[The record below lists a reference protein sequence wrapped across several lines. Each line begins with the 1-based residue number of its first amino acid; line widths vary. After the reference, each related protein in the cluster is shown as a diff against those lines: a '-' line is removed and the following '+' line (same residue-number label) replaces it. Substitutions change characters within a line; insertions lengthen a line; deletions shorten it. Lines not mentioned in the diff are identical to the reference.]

1 MEKFV
6 TIGVKIFVTFKLIC
20 MAYLKS
26 AMLNIY
32 KIFYVQG
39 KKMRRICTILFPM
52 VFCINFLAAFS
63 TRADDAVMKI
73 GVLAKRGC
81 EQCIIEWTPTAEYLS
96 KKISGRQFEIIPLGY
111 NQIID
116 FVKNDKIDFVVTNS
130 ASYVVLEIRYG
141 VNRIATL
148 KNDCFGNSCTTYS
161 GVIFCKADRSKMQNL
176 SDLEGKKFMGVS
188 RTSFG
193 GWLMAWREMKAK
205 GIDPFTDFKELKFGG
220 TQDRVVSAVRDGIV
234 DAGTVRSD
242 ILEKMD
248 TEGKINMENFYVFNS
263 HIREDSDFPFPHS
276 TRKYPEWPFAR
287 IKHIPDEI
295 AEEVAAALVKMPSDS
310 AAASAGKCYGWT
322 IPQNY
327 QSVRECLKELR
338 VAPYEDLGKITITD
352 VLQTYAYWIDAAI
365 ILMFMMAASIII
377 IFKLNRRIKASHIKL
392 ELELNE
398 RKRLEKLKKE
408 NEFKFKAFYNHT
420 FQLMGMIAPDG
431 RILSA
436 NNPAIDTTGV
446 EKGDIIGKLYWN
458 APWFSHSAEL
468 QEKVRDSVIKAASG
482 EFVRFEAQVRLKN
495 NLLGYLD
502 YSIKPAEDD
511 SGNVV
516 MLITEGRDISNMK
529 RLERELR
536 DAKDR
541 AEVAT
546 NTKNEF
552 LANMSHEVR
561 TPMNGIIAA
570 SELLSNEKISDKAKD
585 YLRIIN
591 TSAYAL
597 LEIIN
602 DILDVSK
609 IEAGKLDLEIRD
621 FKIEDILDK
630 LISMFFPRTSKKFV
644 ELLVDIDP
652 EIPIEFRGDELRLYQ
667 ILVNLVSNAVKFTG
681 KYGIIILGVKELE
694 KISAEPDQ
702 GKFQFFVKDTGIG
715 IAPENIKKI
724 FEPFSRADASTTRNY
739 GGTGLGLYICKQL
752 VEMLGG
758 EIWVE
763 SDAGKGST
771 FNFTAIFQRVPGKIK
786 QKFVPPHELQGLN
799 VLVVDDC
806 KDSQSIMKKMLESFG
821 FNVKAISSAEA
832 SLQRLKED
840 ETRENPIDL
849 VMMDWLMP
857 GMDGMEAASI
867 IKNDLKVNVSIIMM
881 TAFGRETQMLYA
893 EKMGINGFLT
903 KPICQSTLFDVI
915 MDAFGKKKLK
925 SQQAKKH
932 ITTIASIQKKRLRG
946 FRVLVAEDNLT
957 NQEIA
962 LAILEGA
969 GLIVT
974 LVNNGK
980 EAVAAVRKS
989 QFDALLMDIQMPVMD
1004 GYKATIEI
1012 RKDINLKDFPIIA
1025 MTAHAMKGDEE
1036 KCIKAGMNGYISKPV
1051 NQDMLFNALW
1061 RELKNKKKPD
1071 AADKK
1076 KSDPGR
1082 AERKALDGVLPP
1094 DLPGININNAL
1105 AELKIDPVTFKR
1117 ILVRFLKNNHG
1128 IVKKIK
1134 DAFKENDL
1142 DRLLLLA
1149 HNIKGSSG
1157 NIGAMELFEAAKRLE
1172 NACMNKKSEKVI
1184 SELIDKFEAALNQ
1197 VLESLKILDK
1207 NSKTLSFKKRDMDIV
1222 KLKPIL
1228 LKLGNALRSADP
1240 EKINEQIDAVKD
1252 QFCTP
1257 DLIDLENHINNYDYD
1272 EALELLDKLI

>member
-1 MEKFV
+1 
-6 TIGVKIFVTFKLIC
+6 
-20 MAYLKS
+20 
-26 AMLNIY
+26 
-32 KIFYVQG
+32 
-39 KKMRRICTILFPM
+39 MRRICTILFP
-52 VFCINFLAAFS
+52 VIFCINLLVAFS
-63 TRADDAVMKI
+63 TRGDDAVMKI
-73 GVLAKRGC
+73 GVLAKRGD
-81 EQCIIEWTPTAEYLS
+81 EQCIIEWAPTAEYLS
-96 KKISGRQFEIIPLGY
+96 KKISGRQFEIIPLEY

-116 FVKNDKIDFVVTNS
+116 FVKNNKIDFILTNS
-130 ASYVVLEIRYG
+130 ASYVELEIRYG

-148 KNDCFGNSCTTYS
+148 KNSCFGNACTTYS
-161 GVIFCKADRSKMQNL
+161 GVIFCKADRAKMQNL
-176 SDLEGKKFMGVS
+176 SDLKGKKFMGVS
-188 RTSFG
+188 RSSFG
-193 GWLMAWREMKAK
+193 GWRMAWREMKAK

-220 TQDRVVSAVRDGIV
+220 TQDRVVYGVRDGIV

-242 ILEKMD
+242 IIERMD
-248 TEGKINMENFYVFNS
+248 SEGKINMENFYVLNS
-263 HIREDSDFPFPHS
+263 HIREDSDLPFLHS
-276 TRKYPEWPFAR
+276 TREYPEWPFAR
-287 IKHIPDEI
+287 VKHVPDEI
-295 AEEVAAALVKMPSDS
+295 AEEVAAVLIEMPSDS

-338 VAPYEDLGKITITD
+338 VAPYEDMGKITITD
-352 VLQTYAYWIDAAI
+352 VLQTYAYWIAAAI
-365 ILMFMMAASIII
+365 ILMFVMAASIII
-377 IFKLNRRIKASHIKL
+377 IFKLNRGIKASHIEL
-392 ELELNE
+392 EIELNE

-408 NEFKFKAFYNHT
+408 NEFKFKALYNHT
-420 FQLMGMIAPDG
+420 FQLMGLIAPEG
-431 RILSA
+431 RVLSA
-436 NNPAIDTTGV
+436 NEPAMDVAGV
-446 EKGDIIGKLYWN
+446 EKDDIVGKLYWN
-458 APWFSHSAEL
+458 TPWFSHSAEL
-468 QEKVRDSVIKAASG
+468 QEKVHDSVIKAASG
-482 EFVRFEAQVRLKN
+482 EFVRFEAQIRLKN
-495 NLLGYLD
+495 NSLEYMD
-502 YSIKPAEDD
+502 YSIKPVEDD
-511 SGNVV
+511 SGNVIV
-516 MLITEGRDISNMK
+516 LITEGRDISNMK

-561 TPMNGIIAA
+561 TPMNGVIAA
-570 SELLSNEKISDKAKD
+570 SELLSNEEISDKAKD

-591 TSAYAL
+591 TSAYSL

-630 LISMFFPRTSKKFV
+630 LISMFFPKTSKKFV

-667 ILVNLVSNAVKFTG
+667 ILVNLVSNAVKFTE

-694 KISAEPDQ
+694 KISAESDQ

-715 IAPENIKKI
+715 IAPENIEKI
-724 FEPFSRADASTTRNY
+724 FEPFSQADASTTRNY

-763 SDAGKGST
+763 SEVGKGST
-771 FNFTAIFQRVPGKIK
+771 FNFTAIFQKSPGKTK
-786 QKFVPPHELQGLN
+786 RKFIPPHELQGLN

-806 KDSQSIMKKMLESFG
+806 KDSRSIMKKMLESFG
-821 FNVKAISSAEA
+821 FNVKSISSAEA

-867 IKNDLKVNVSIIMM
+867 IKNDLKINVSIIMM

-903 KPICQSTLFDVI
+903 KPICQSTLFDAI

-925 SQQAKKH
+925 SQQVKKH

-946 FRVLVAEDNLT
+946 FRVLVAEDNIT

-962 LAILEGA
+962 LAILQGA

-989 QFDALLMDIQMPVMD
+989 QFDVMLMDIQMPVMD
-1004 GYKATIEI
+1004 GYKATREI
-1012 RKDINLKDFPIIA
+1012 RKLNLKDFPIIA

-1036 KCIKAGMNGYISKPV
+1036 KCMKTGMNGYISKPV

-1071 AADKK
+1071 AADKEK
-1076 KSDPGR
+1076 AGSGR
-1082 AERKALDGVLPP
+1082 AEKEALDGVSDKNILDAGQGVLPP
-1094 DLPGININNAL
+1094 GLPGININNAL
-1105 AELKIDPVTFKR
+1105 AELKIDPVNFKR
-1117 ILVRFLKNNHG
+1117 ILVGFLKNNHG
-1128 IVKKIK
+1128 TVKKIK
-1134 DAFKENDL
+1134 DAFKGNYL
-1142 DRLLLLA
+1142 DRLLRLA
-1149 HNIKGSSG
+1149 HNIKGSSA
-1157 NIGAMELFEAAKRLE
+1157 NIGAMELSEAAKKLE
-1172 NACMNKKSEKVI
+1172 DACMNKKSKKVI

-1207 NSKTLSFKKRDMDIV
+1207 NSENLSFKKRDVDIV

-1228 LKLGNALRSADP
+1228 IKLGNALRSADP

>member
-1 MEKFV
+1 
-6 TIGVKIFVTFKLIC
+6 
-20 MAYLKS
+20 
-26 AMLNIY
+26 
-32 KIFYVQG
+32 
-39 KKMRRICTILFPM
+39 MRRICSILFLIS
-52 VFCINFLAAFS
+52 FCINLLAVFS
-63 TRADDAVMKI
+63 ARADDVAMKI
-73 GVLAKRGC
+73 GVLAKRGDG
-81 EQCIIEWTPTAEYLS
+81 QCIIAWAPTANYLS
-96 KKISGRQFEIIPLGY
+96 EKISGRHFEIIPLDY
-111 NQIID
+111 DEIID
-116 FVKNDKIDFVVTNS
+116 FVKNKKIDFILTNS
-130 ASYVVLEIRYG
+130 SSYVELEFRCG

-148 KNDCFGNSCTTYS
+148 KNGCLGKSCTSYS
-161 GVIFCKADRSKMQNL
+161 GVIFCKADRTKMQSL
-176 SDLEGKKFMGVS
+176 RDLKGKKFMGVS
-188 RTSFG
+188 KSSFG

-205 GIDPFTDFKELKFGG
+205 GIDPFADFKKLSFGG
-220 TQDRVVSAVRDGIV
+220 TQDKVVYAVRDGIV
-234 DAGTVRSD
+234 DAGTVRSG
-242 ILEKMD
+242 ILEIMNS
-248 TEGKINMENFYVFNS
+248 EGKINIENFYVFPS
-263 HIREDSDFPFPHS
+263 YPGKESDLPFFHS
-276 TRKYPEWPFAR
+276 TRDYPEWPFAR
-287 IKHIPDEI
+287 VKHVPDEI
-295 AEEVAAALVKMPSDS
+295 AEEVAAALVAMPSDS
-310 AAASAGKCYGWT
+310 VPASASAGNCYGWT
-322 IPQNY
+322 IPHNY

-338 VAPYEDLGKITITD
+338 VAPYEELGQITVTD
-352 VLQTYAYWIDAAI
+352 VLRTYIYWIAAAI
-365 ILMFMMAASIII
+365 ILMFMMAVSVIII
-377 IFKLNRRIKASHIKL
+377 LKLNRRIKASHIKL

-408 NEFKFKAFYNHT
+408 NEFKFKALYNHT
-420 FQLMGMIAPDG
+420 FQLMGLIAPDG

-436 NNPAIDTTGV
+436 NEPAMAVAGIGKADV
-446 EKGDIIGKLYWN
+446 VGKLYWD
-458 APWFSHSAEL
+458 APWFSYSDEL
-468 QEKVRDSVIKAASG
+468 REKVRSSVIKAASG
-482 EFVRFEAQVRLKN
+482 EFVRFELQIRVKN
-495 NLLGYLD
+495 NLLEHMD
-502 YSIKPAEDD
+502 YSIKPVEDE
-511 SGNVV
+511 SGNVII
-516 MLITEGRDISNMK
+516 LITEGRDISNMK
-529 RLERELR
+529 KLESELR
-536 DAKDR
+536 DAKER

-546 NTKNEF
+546 DAKNDF

-570 SELLSNEKISDKAKD
+570 SELLSNEEISDKAKD

-591 TSAYAL
+591 TSAYSL

-621 FKIEDILDK
+621 FKIEDVLGK

-667 ILVNLVSNAVKFTG
+667 ILVNLVSNAVKFTE

-694 KISAEPDQ
+694 KISAESDQ

-715 IAPENIKKI
+715 IAPENIEKI
-724 FEPFSRADASTTRNY
+724 FEPFSQADASITRNY

-763 SDAGKGST
+763 SEAGKGST
-771 FNFTAIFQRVPGKIK
+771 FSFTAIFQKSPGKTK
-786 QKFVPPHELQGLN
+786 RKFIPPRDLQGLN

-821 FNVKAISSAEA
+821 FNVKSISSAEA

-881 TAFGRETQMLYA
+881 TAFGHETQMLYA

-903 KPICQSTLFDVI
+903 KPICQSTLFDAI

-925 SQQAKKH
+925 SRQVKKH
-932 ITTIASIQKKRLRG
+932 ITTMASIQKKRLRG
-946 FRVLVAEDNLT
+946 FRVLVAEDNIT

-969 GLIVT
+969 GLIVAV
-974 LVNNGK
+974 VNNGK

-989 QFDALLMDIQMPVMD
+989 QFDILLMDIQMPVMD

-1012 RKDINLKDFPIIA
+1012 RKDVKLKYFPIIA

-1036 KCIKAGMNGYISKPV
+1036 KCMKAGMNGYISKPV

-1071 AADKK
+1071 AADKE
-1076 KSDPGR
+1076 KSGSGR
-1082 AERKALDGVLPP
+1082 AESEASGRVSNKNILKAGQGVLPP

-1105 AELKIDPVTFKR
+1105 AELKIDPVTFKG
-1117 ILVRFLKNNHG
+1117 ILVGFLKNNHDT
-1128 IVKKIK
+1128 VKKVK
-1134 DAFKENDL
+1134 NAFKKKEP
-1142 DRLLLLA
+1142 DRLLRLV
-1149 HNIKGSSG
+1149 HNIKGSSA
-1157 NIGAMELFEAAKRLE
+1157 NIGAMELSEAAEKLE
-1172 NACMNKKSEKVI
+1172 DACMDEKSEKVI
-1184 SELIDKFEAALNQ
+1184 SELIDTFEAALNQ
-1197 VLESLKILDK
+1197 VLESLKILDEH
-1207 NSKTLSFKKRDMDIV
+1207 SETLSFKKSDVDIV

-1228 LKLGNALRSADP
+1228 IKLGNALRSADP

-1257 DLIDLENHINNYDYD
+1257 DLIDLENHIKNYDYD
-1272 EALELLDKLI
+1272 EALELLDKLIYRLSEV